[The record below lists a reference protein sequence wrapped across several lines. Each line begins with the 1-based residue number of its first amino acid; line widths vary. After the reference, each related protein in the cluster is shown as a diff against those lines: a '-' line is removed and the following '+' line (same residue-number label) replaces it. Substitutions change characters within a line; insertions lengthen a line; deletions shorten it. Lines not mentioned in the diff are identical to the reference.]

1 MFPYV
6 YHNFVD
12 QFIFVVLHT
21 LSNLTVSV
29 IRYNGHKKHWQ
40 YSTSNPHNRVFV
52 GDIMLICDV
61 PIRIMEYLRA
71 DFWAPVNCIIFVVV
85 RYIPL
90 YIGINTI
97 MLVAVERFV
106 AIVLPIHFRS
116 FVAPDMVKLQLL
128 FVWLL
133 TLAEIIFP
141 ACVVQVN
148 NYSF

>member
-1 MFPYV
+1 MSC
-6 YHNFVD
+6 
-12 QFIFVVLHT
+12 VVP
-21 LSNLTVSV
+21 V
-29 IRYNGHKKHWQ
+29 
-40 YSTSNPHNRVFV
+40 
-52 GDIMLICDV
+52 
-61 PIRIMEYLRA
+61 RIMEYIRT
-71 DFWAPVNCIIFVVV
+71 DFWTPINCIIFVVV

-141 ACVVQVN
+141 ACVVQVSN
-148 NYSF
+148 DSF